1 MDAFQDKEVG
11 KGREGEIC
19 GFHEHLRFE
28 TIPWLCPKEVTDLS
42 AASREQ
48 SPCCL
53 GQSMRHGIF
62 CTKTREALDK

>member
-28 TIPWLCPKEVTDLS
+28 TIPWLCQGSNRPISCLQRAKPMLFGTVHETWDL
-42 AASREQ
+42 
-48 SPCCL
+48 L
-53 GQSMRHGIF
+53 Y
-62 CTKTREALDK
+62 